1 MAVKTIP
8 DLPSKSTL
16 ANTDLLVADD
26 GEHSYKITWQAF
38 QALLATITNFQAL
51 QDGSLKITL
60 ANGATPLTAKPSD
73 PLKQDKLTF
82 DDTPTQNSNNPV
94 KSGGIYTAL
103 GLKLNSADYK
113 LYTGATASAQGTEG
127 IVPAPGNPDTYL
139 GGAGSWEIP
148 DSTPTANSKKLIT
161 SGGVKAALE
170 NYVDIQANCG
180 FHNSIYRGK
189 NLGTSVTAEQWAAI
203 SAGTFTDMYVG
214 DYWVINSVTWRIAH
228 FDYWLNTG
236 DTNCTTHHVVIVPDT
251 NLYNAQMNTENVT
264 TGGYYNSKMRGGA
277 SYLVSGSSNLYN
289 AKVAIDNAFGSAHI
303 LSHRELLTNGVSNG
317 NASGWAWYDSTVDL
331 MSEVMVYGTLAWSV
345 GGKGYEVGIDKEQLA
360 LFRLDHSRICNR
372 AYWWLRGVYSATSFA
387 NVSYYGNAFYYSASN
402 SVGVRPAFAIK

>member
-16 ANTDLLVADD
+16 ANTDLLVIDD

-82 DDTPTQNSNNPV
+82 DDTPTQSSNNPV
-94 KSGGIYTAL
+94 KSGGIFTAL
-103 GLKLNSADYK
+103 GLKLNSTDYK

-189 NLGTSVTAEQWAAI
+189 NLGTSVTAAQWASI
-203 SAGTFTDMYVG
+203 SAGTFEDMYVG
-214 DYWVINSVTWRIAH
+214 DYWVINGVTWRIAH

-251 NLYNAQMNTENVT
+251 NLYNAQMNTENIT
-264 TGGYYNSKMRGGA
+264 TGGYH
-277 SYLVSGSSNLYN
+277 GSVMYTTNLAN
-289 AKVAIDNAFGSAHI
+289 AKTAINNAFGSSHI
-303 LSHRELLTNGVSNG
+303 LSHRELLTNAVSNG
-317 NASGWAWYDSTVDL
+317 NASGWAWYDSTVEL
-331 MSEVMVYGTLAWSV
+331 MSEVMVYGELAWSV

-372 AYWWLRGVYSATSFA
+372 ADWWLRSVDSAATFASVYTHGYA
-387 NVSYYGNAFYYSASN
+387 NTDAASH
-402 SVGVRPAFAIK
+402 SRGVRPAFAIK